1 MKKGKMG
8 KILGIG
14 LVLVLVVGVLGGIAN
29 IAGAS
34 SEKTSRSAQC
44 IWDFLFSW
52 GLRDTTS
59 S

>member
-1 MKKGKMG
+1 MG

-34 SEKTSRSAQC
+34 SEKISRSAQC